1 MIMLFVQTTSL
12 HVTGV
17 KETFSPTYATRT
29 KPDDHS
35 DYSL

>member
-1 MIMLFVQTTSL
+1 MSIQTTSF

-17 KETFSPTYATRT
+17 EEALSPTYATRT
-29 KPDDHS
+29 KPDDHF